1 MLRTGLCDLL
11 GIKHPI
17 IQASLGPWSSA
28 KLTAAVSN
36 AGGLGS
42 FGTAQ
47 IPLGKL
53 EERLTRL
60 RRLTDAPFAVN
71 HTVRPLDEEAF
82 DLTLEVRPRVVSLAL
97 GDPGDLVGRTH
108 EAGVLFMQQV
118 HTVRQAERAAARG
131 VDVIVAQGS
140 EAGGF
145 GGSVGAM
152 ALIPQVVDAVAPTPV
167 VAAGG
172 IADGRGLAAA
182 LVLGAQG
189 VNVGTRF
196 VASDEAAVAEDWKGD
211 ILSSHSEDA
220 VRVEFANE
228 VFPPPSREG
237 GYETFPRVLRTPF
250 VDHWNLRRDEAR
262 REAEHLRED
271 VMAAVGLGR
280 AHELV
285 PFTGQTA
292 GMIRAV
298 LPAGEIVRTMVAEAE
313 AALMA
318 AAGTLRTPDPTADL
332 QRRRES

>member
-17 IQASLGPWSSA
+17 IQASIGPWSSVG
-28 KLTAAVSN
+28 LTAAVSN

-42 FGTAQ
+42 FGTTMMQ
-47 IPLGKL
+47 LGEL

-60 RRLTDAPFAVN
+60 RGFTDAPFAVN
-71 HTVRPLDEEAF
+71 HTMRPLDEEAF
-82 DLTLEVRPRVVSLAL
+82 DLTLEARPKVVSLAL
-97 GDPGDLVGRTH
+97 GDPGDLVGRAH

-118 HTVRQAERAAARG
+118 HTVRQAERAAERG
-131 VDVIVAQGS
+131 VDVIIAQGS

-152 ALIPQVVDAVAPTPV
+152 ALIPQVVDAVAPIPV

-182 LVLGAQG
+182 LILGAQG

-196 VASDEAAVAEDWKGD
+196 VASTEAAVAGDWKGD
-211 ILSSHSEDA
+211 ILASHSEDA

-228 VFPPPSREG
+228 IFPPPSREG
-237 GYETFPRVLRTPF
+237 GYETLPRVLRTPF
-250 VDHWNLRRDEAR
+250 VEHWNKHQDGVRH
-262 REAEHLRED
+262 EAERLRKD
-271 VMAAVGLGR
+271 MTAALKLER

-292 GMIRAV
+292 GMIQTV
-298 LPAGEIVRTMVAEAE
+298 LPVDEIVRTMVAEAE
-313 AALMA
+313 E
-318 AAGTLRTPDPTADL
+318 TLRIVPGTSLTTDTPAGS
-332 QRRRES
+332 RRRRGL